1 MSKPMLALVSVGF
14 ALVVVAIYFI
24 LPRGDHGQTGPSDR
38 DQRIEAQKNTATAIT
53 GLGGRITPKSFPQGN
68 ASAVDLS
75 GVQVTDKLIDE
86 LGKLGPVCE
95 LNLSKSTVT
104 DDQLGKM
111 TKLSIPTFVIKM
123 DLSQTGITD
132 AGLDQLDNM
141 IVLSDMNLTGSKCT
155 AAGVAKLKARRNAA
169 PSTRIRTTR
178 YKLN

>member
-1 MSKPMLALVSVGF
+1 MSRPMLALISVGF
-14 ALVVVAIYFI
+14 ALLIVVVYWFI
-24 LPRGDHGQTGPSDR
+24 PRSGQGQTGPSDY
-38 DQRIEAQKNTATAIT
+38 ELKMAAQKDTAQAVTS
-53 GLGGRITPKSFPQGN
+53 LGGHVTPKSFAQGN

-75 GVQVTDKLIDE
+75 GAQITDKLIDE

-111 TKLSIPTFVIKM
+111 TKLGIPTFVLKM
-123 DLSQTGITD
+123 DLSHTGITD

-141 IVLSDMNLTGSKCT
+141 VVLSDMNLVGSKCT
-155 AAGVAKLKARRNAA
+155 AAGVAKFRQRRNSAKN
-169 PSTRIRTTR
+169 TRITRTS